1 MYLGKFKRIVKRN
14 QMNSRRLKTIAK
26 HEKLESIYEI
36 YKNLSLEEQIS
47 EAVNTAYQIGT
58 LDKLQIQYSF
68 IEGPDNFS
76 DSDSD

>member
-1 MYLGKFKRIVKRN
+1 MMINYIL
-14 QMNSRRLKTIAK
+14 A
-26 HEKLESIYEI
+26 

-68 IEGPDNFS
+68 IEGPDIFS
-76 DSDSD
+76 DSDLIILLIF

>member
-1 MYLGKFKRIVKRN
+1 
-14 QMNSRRLKTIAK
+14 MNSRRPKTIARQ
-26 HEKLESIYEI
+26 EKLESIYEI